1 MPRNLTYH
9 GRKHAFENLASFV
22 AMVKAR
28 YPSITPEGINQIV
41 ARNVASR
48 EARSPSRMVQLLGAD
63 IMTADLTTIPAWPF
77 LGPQTQRDIASY
89 PHDTGERVDEL
100 DAKSQVRL
108 VTGLVKEKI
117 NRSALI
123 SPRGLQQT
131 YVWSDATQWTQ
142 EVTDADYDL
151 ILRQRSLAAVLR
163 DPERAGGVYVEIR
176 PYDVPVTTVHPFNDM
191 MEASRFHD
199 DMTSSPHFAGID
211 LGPTHQ
217 E

>member
-1 MPRNLTYH
+1 MPRRLEYH

-41 ARNVASR
+41 ARNVANR
-48 EARSPSRMVQLLGAD
+48 EARSPARMVQLLGAD
-63 IMTADLTTIPAWPF
+63 IMTSDLTTIPAWPF
-77 LGPQTQRDIASY
+77 LGPQTQRDIATY

-100 DAKSQVRL
+100 DARSQVRL
-108 VTGLVKEKI
+108 VTGLVREKI

-131 YVWSDATQWTQ
+131 YVWSDATHWTQ

-151 ILRQRSLAAVLR
+151 IMRQRSLAAVLR
-163 DPERAGGVYVEIR
+163 EPDLVGPYVEIR
-176 PYDVPVTTVHPFNDM
+176 PYDVPVTAVHAFDDM

-199 DMTSSPHFAGID
+199 DMQRHPQFAGVDIKK
-211 LGPTHQ
+211 
-217 E
+217 

>member
-1 MPRNLTYH
+1 VPRNLTYF

-22 AMVKAR
+22 AMVKTR

-41 ARNVASR
+41 ARNVANR
-48 EARSPSRMVQLLGAD
+48 EARSPARMVQLLGGD
-63 IMTADLTTIPAWPF
+63 IMTADLATIPAWPF

-89 PHDTGERVDEL
+89 PHATGERVDEL

-142 EVTDADYDL
+142 RR
-151 ILRQRSLAAVLR
+151 LRPDPAAAVAR
-163 DPERAGGVYVEIR
+163 GGVARSRAGGTVRRDSSLRRAGHGR
-176 PYDVPVTTVHPFNDM
+176 PRLQRHDGS
-191 MEASRFHD
+191 ESLSR
-199 DMTSSPHFAGID
+199 
-211 LGPTHQ
+211 
-217 E
+217 

>member
-1 MPRNLTYH
+1 MPRTLEYH
-9 GRKHAFENLASFV
+9 GRKHAFENLPSFV

-28 YPSITPEGINQIV
+28 YPAITPEGINQIV
-41 ARNVASR
+41 ARNVANR
-48 EARSPSRMVQLLGAD
+48 EARSPSRMIQLLGAD

-77 LGPQTQRDIASY
+77 LGPQTRRDIATY
-89 PHDTGERVDEL
+89 PHATGERVDEL
-100 DAKSQVRL
+100 DAKSQIRL

-131 YVWSDATQWTQ
+131 YVWSQATAWTQ

-151 ILRQRSLAAVLR
+151 ILKQRSLARVLR
-163 DPERAGGVYVEIR
+163 DPERVDPYVEIR
-176 PYDVPVTTVHPFNDM
+176 PYDVPVTAVHEFDDM

-199 DMTSSPHFAGID
+199 DMQRHPHFAGVDIKK
-211 LGPTHQ
+211 
-217 E
+217 